1 MTRRDQ
7 ARAFSDQHNFMGS
20 KSKIDVRALS
30 HAEGMLAVRLQNPN
44 WVKELED
51 IFVYNMNP
59 AKVLVLDTTLTSFE
73 F

>member
-1 MTRRDQ
+1 
-7 ARAFSDQHNFMGS
+7 MGS

-51 IFVYNMNP
+51 TFVYNNMNP
-59 AKVLVLDTTLTSFE
+59 AKVLVWDTTLTSFE